1 MAGRMTQADRI
12 AILEAAGFT
21 VLGEVEEASGVTP
34 LAAIKAA
41 ASGGVVPRVRIASA
55 DDSDDDADDDVL
67 DRTEQAWRDT
77 GRDVGL
83 FDDDGA
89 CLICLTGPGASTLP
103 WLLAR
108 PPERGGFLPVFQER
122 TTTFEFVAAS
132 PTGSPIVAVSEEED
146 EHWIVVTSVDD
157 R

>member
-1 MAGRMTQADRI
+1 MAGKVTQADRI
-12 AILEAAGFT
+12 AVLEAAGFT
-21 VLGEVEEASGVTP
+21 VLGEADDASGVTP

-41 ASGGVVPRVRIASA
+41 ASGGVVPRVRI
-55 DDSDDDADDDVL
+55 DSDDDADDVL

-83 FDDDGA
+83 FDADGA

-103 WLLAR
+103 WVRAR

-122 TTTFEFVAAS
+122 TSTFEFVAVS
-132 PTGSPIVAVSEEED
+132 PTGSPIVAVSEEEY
-146 EHWIVVTSVDD
+146 EHWVVVTSVED
-157 R
+157 RR

>member
-1 MAGRMTQADRI
+1 MAGKVTPAGRI
-12 AILEAAGFT
+12 AILRAAGFT
-21 VLGEVEEASGVTP
+21 VFGEIEEASGVTP

-41 ASGGVVPRVRIASA
+41 ASGGVAPAVRIDSEA
-55 DDSDDDADDDVL
+55 DDVSE
-67 DRTEQAWRDT
+67 RTEQAWRDT

-108 PPERGGFLPVFQER
+108 PPEHGGFLPVLREH
-122 TTTFEFVAAS
+122 TTTFEFVSAS
-132 PTGSPIVAVSEEED
+132 PTGSPIVSVSEEEY
-146 EHWIVVTSVDD
+146 EHWVVVTSVGGH
-157 R
+157 